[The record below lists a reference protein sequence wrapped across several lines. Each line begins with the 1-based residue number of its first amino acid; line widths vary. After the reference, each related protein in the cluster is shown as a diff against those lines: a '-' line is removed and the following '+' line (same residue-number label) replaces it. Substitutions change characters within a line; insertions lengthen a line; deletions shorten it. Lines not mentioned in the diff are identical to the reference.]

1 MQTQGVSSRGRGVSP
16 EGCAAKWSA
25 PCWPPLEGKLW
36 WCDDVMLWWGPARA
50 SAAVLSGRPHFPT
63 CAKVQTMTQSM
74 GEGNA
79 GTQLAT
85 STLAPVSQGW
95 KHAPR
100 RGSASHCY
108 PPSPQLLPRRE
119 PRAPSAAQLSSPS
132 RSGGRERNGGCVWST
147 QEAKAFSARLRLTQ
161 PGKWLSPRGDRSWG
175 NLMRCAIVLDR
186 SGIGKFVTTLSCLWD
201 AGKGIYSLWVSE
213 LSIKWET
220 EGNLYGS
227 KFCDCIHQPWN
238 TLNLGFITQKQTKG
252 PGRIW
257 WK

>member
-50 SAAVLSGRPHFPT
+50 SAAVLSGRRHFPT

-100 RGSASHCY
+100 RGSASHCH

-132 RSGGRERNGGCVWST
+132 RSGGRERTGGCVWST
-147 QEAKAFSARLRLTQ
+147 HGPAGGE
-161 PGKWLSPRGDRSWG
+161 GILSPPEAHPARK
-175 NLMRCAIVLDR
+175 MA
-186 SGIGKFVTTLSCLWD
+186 K
-201 AGKGIYSLWVSE
+201 SE
-213 LSIKWET
+213 RWSQLRESDEVRYRAW
-220 EGNLYGS
+220 
-227 KFCDCIHQPWN
+227 
-238 TLNLGFITQKQTKG
+238 
-252 PGRIW
+252 
-257 WK
+257 